1 METNGDHELSDR
13 ANRLLGAARERLREF
28 GIALTVEPLGL
39 QASDSGFDAVVTLSR
54 EGQRER
60 YVVEVK
66 EHMTLSS
73 LIRSHG
79 AAGSRPRSPFPL
91 LVIGD
96 RVSQRSAAAFRDAGI
111 QFVDA
116 LGNASITF
124 GSVLVEVQGRAG
136 SVAQRSDIPHDVVS
150 RQPANIFSSRRAQ
163 VILALLTWP
172 ELSTAKIRNVAE
184 AAGVSVG
191 QAHETVGQL
200 QQIGFIVPVS
210 RRLDRVDELLDLW
223 TAAYPAGLG
232 RQLEIAKFHGD
243 PARPVSGLRADQSCY
258 LSSESARGSGVVR
271 PATLTVYLDDLN
283 RRLPAL
289 NRWDASPDR
298 PPNILVRR
306 KFWTSP
312 HADEERPAPEGQNA
326 PWPLVYADL
335 MSTRDARLG
344 EVAKSWRSR
353 HARSGEV

>member
-1 METNGDHELSDR
+1 METNSAPELSDR
-13 ANRLLGAARERLREF
+13 ASSLLGAARERLREF
-28 GIALTVEPLGL
+28 GITLAVEPLGL
-39 QASDSGFDAVVTLSR
+39 QASDSGFDAVVTLSHD
-54 EGQRER
+54 GQHER
-60 YVVEVK
+60 YVVAAK

-96 RVSQRSAAAFRDAGI
+96 RVSPRSAAALRDAGI

-116 LGNASITF
+116 LGNASIAF
-124 GSVLVEVQGRAG
+124 GSVLVEVQGRTGPA
-136 SVAQRSDIPHDVVS
+136 AQRSDIPPDAVS

-163 VILALLTWP
+163 VILALLSWP
-172 ELSTAKIRNVAE
+172 EISTAKIRNIAK

-200 QQIGFIVPVS
+200 QRIGFIVPVS

-232 RQLEIAKFHGD
+232 RQLEIARFHGD

-335 MSTRDARLG
+335 LSTRDDRLS

-353 HARSGEV
+353 HARSSEV